1 VQEKHDVIDTQ
12 AVASELRAA
21 LRVSRLTQSAFAAAL
36 GTSQPRLST
45 YLSGQVSP
53 SARFFVHAR
62 RIGEVLGQL
71 ARLHL
76 LSAPALGV
84 ALRDALSDND
94 DDWAFRLL
102 MQGRDHLR
110 LVLAQH
116 LDLTSGWAAAPL
128 TTRRGEWDT
137 LTATVVGHEFTSA
150 GLEPPAWTQR
160 EPLPHAWSYP
170 SALLSPDEVR
180 VATPAWLASL
190 NIFVPERDLV
200 TA

>member
-1 VQEKHDVIDTQ
+1 MQERHDAVDAQ

-21 LRVSRLTQSAFAAAL
+21 LRTSRLTQYAFAAAL

-62 RIGEVLGQL
+62 RVGEALGEL

-110 LVLAQH
+110 FVLARH
-116 LDLTSGWAAAPL
+116 LDLRAGWAAAPL
-128 TTRRGEWDT
+128 TTGRGEWDT
-137 LTATVVGHEFTSA
+137 LTAAVVGHEFTSA
-150 GLEPPAWTQR
+150 VLEPPPWTR
-160 EPLPHAWSYP
+160 HEPLTLAWSLP
-170 SALLSPDEVR
+170 SALLAPHEVR
-180 VATPAWLASL
+180 AATPAWLACL